1 MYTQQLRQ
9 VSLLLFILYCHS
21 GLSFCVPFTYGFCS
35 NLLMMTSF
43 VAQELKV
50 ANRPTFDDDF
60 FQANDLALPNIITDS
75 TEDTSQA
82 LAQALHEKVIVV
94 LFFFSVPKL
103 RDYIHPDFYS
113 FHFFFF
119 FFKVS
124 ALLLL
129 SQEEERYLLE
139 RNVHVALKHK
149 VEELQRNLLQVIFH
163 LISHQYFT
171 QLTIKLI
178 N

>member
-1 MYTQQLRQ
+1 MYTQQPRQ

-43 VAQELKV
+43 AAQELKV

-94 LFFFSVPKL
+94 LFFFFFSVPKL

-113 FHFFFF
+113 FNFFFF
-119 FFKVS
+119 FFFRFQLCCSCLKKKRDICQRGMYMQ
-124 ALLLL
+124 LL
-129 SQEEERYLLE
+129 STK
-139 RNVHVALKHK
+139 LKNFREICFK
-149 VEELQRNLLQVIFH
+149 
-163 LISHQYFT
+163 
-171 QLTIKLI
+171 
-178 N
+178 